1 MRRIAFLAAAL
12 VAVIA
17 SDSKAESQWREYAY
31 PDQQFSAAFPAPPEV
46 TRIPF
51 ESADGRRASEV
62 VYYLQQDSERFQV
75 AVFDLLRADI
85 NESTAID
92 RAARSMREKGEVRLD
107 IAAEVQGH
115 WGHYLSLETHD
126 GRHTIAGVFYRN
138 ERLYEIEASAPASDF
153 EAVSSD
159 LVRFQ
164 QSLRFIGT
172 LRSRRLAPP
181 PAEGFLQNF
190 GGRLFGPSGSQR

>member
-1 MRRIAFLAAAL
+1 MRIFVGIAAL

-17 SDSKAESQWREYAY
+17 SRAEAQSQWREYAY
-31 PDQQFSAAFPAPPEV
+31 PDQQFAAAFPAPPEV
-46 TRIPF
+46 MRIPF
-51 ESADGRRASEV
+51 EGAGGRRATEA

-75 AVFDLLRADI
+75 AVFDLLRAGI
-85 NESTAID
+85 NEPTAIA
-92 RAARSMREKGEVRLD
+92 RAAASMREKGEVRLD

-126 GRHTIAGVFYRN
+126 GRHIVAGLFFRN

-164 QSLRFIGT
+164 QSLRFIGS
-172 LRSRRLAPP
+172 LRSRRFALP
-181 PAEGFLQNF
+181 PAGGFPQNL
-190 GGRLFGPSGSQR
+190 GGRLFGGGGSQR

>member
-1 MRRIAFLAAAL
+1 MRRIAFLIAAL

-17 SDSKAESQWREYAY
+17 SRADAQSQWREYAY

-46 TRIPF
+46 MRIPF
-51 ESADGRRASEV
+51 EGDDGRRVTEV
-62 VYYLQQDSERFQV
+62 VYYLQQGSERFQV
-75 AVFDLLRADI
+75 AVFDLLRAGI
-85 NESTAID
+85 NEPTAIAG
-92 RAARSMREKGEVRLD
+92 AAASMREKGEVRLD
-107 IAAEVQGH
+107 IVAEVQGH
-115 WGHYLSLETHD
+115 WGHFLSLETHD
-126 GRHTIAGVFYRN
+126 GGHTIAGVFFRN

-164 QSLRFIGT
+164 QSLRFIGP

-181 PAEGFLQNF
+181 PAGGVLPNL
-190 GGRLFGPSGSQR
+190 GGRLFGGDGRQR